1 MESGLP
7 INFISL
13 TQTMTRDF
21 IDINDFTILVE
32 EASTDD
38 VTVDVCRFD
47 EPVIAVAFYGSGNV
61 DLKVKYGAQ
70 ARAFNYTKGLALSFY
85 ADTEV
90 EFEHTVSPE
99 KPLRCVL
106 IATALRNL
114 KNLPNEEGEIFS
126 SLLNE
131 LVNPSDH
138 YVEGPQFF
146 MTPEMD
152 RIVDS
157 VFDMKYHGKTKMM
170 FFRSQMT
177 ALLSHF
183 FGQLAM
189 MQTEKINTTERDKL
203 YMAKEILLNNLDNPP
218 SLSELSRQIG
228 LNSYNLKKN
237 FKELFGV
244 PVFKYLQN
252 ERLKTAHELI
262 RNQEATVQE
271 AAWHVG
277 YDSLSSF
284 SNAFEK
290 KFGYRPSQIK

>member
-1 MESGLP
+1 
-7 INFISL
+7 
-13 TQTMTRDF
+13 MTRDF
-21 IDINDFTILVE
+21 ININDFTILVE
-32 EASTDD
+32 EASTNGI
-38 VTVDVCRFD
+38 TVDACYFD
-47 EPVIAVAFYGSGNV
+47 EPVVAVAFYGSGNV
-61 DLKVKYGAQ
+61 DLKVKYGTQ
-70 ARAFNYTKGLALSFY
+70 TKFFNYTKGLALSFY
-85 ADTEV
+85 ADSEV
-90 EFEHTVSPE
+90 EFEHTVSAS

-114 KNLPNEEGEIFS
+114 ENLPNQEGEIFS

-138 YVEGPQFF
+138 YVEGPHFY

-157 VFDMKYHGKTKMM
+157 VFNMKYHGKTKMM

-177 ALLSHF
+177 TLLSHF
-183 FGQLAM
+183 FGQLALM
-189 MQTEKINTTERDKL
+189 ETEKINTTERDKL

-218 SLSELSRQIG
+218 SLSDLSRQIG

>member
-1 MESGLP
+1 
-7 INFISL
+7 
-13 TQTMTRDF
+13 MTRDF

-38 VTVDVCRFD
+38 ITVDSCNFD

-61 DLKVKYGAQ
+61 DLTVKYGNDEKE
-70 ARAFNYTKGLALSFY
+70 FHYTKGLALSFY
-85 ADTEV
+85 ADDKV
-90 EFEHTVSPE
+90 EFVHTVSPE
-99 KPLRCVL
+99 KPLQCIV
-106 IATALRNL
+106 IATSLRSL
-114 KNLPNEEGEIFS
+114 DNLPNQEGEIFS

-138 YVEGPQFF
+138 YVEGPKFF
-146 MTPEMD
+146 MTPEMENIID
-152 RIVDS
+152 A
-157 VFDMKYHGKTKMM
+157 VFNMKYHGKTKMM

-177 ALLSHF
+177 ALISHF
-183 FGQLAM
+183 FGELASL
-189 MQTEKINTTERDKL
+189 QTEKINTTERDKL
-203 YMAKEILLNNLDNPP
+203 YKAKDILLENLDNPP
-218 SLSELSRQIG
+218 SLNELSKQIG
-228 LNSYNLKKN
+228 LNSYSLKKN
-237 FKELFGV
+237 FKELFGI

-252 ERLKTAHELI
+252 ERLTTAHDLI
-262 RNQEATVQE
+262 KNEKLTIQE

>member
-1 MESGLP
+1 
-7 INFISL
+7 
-13 TQTMTRDF
+13 MTRDF
-21 IDINDFTILVE
+21 IEINDFTILVE
-32 EASTDD
+32 EATSTN
-38 VTVDVCRFD
+38 VVVDACRFD
-47 EPVIAVAFYGSGNV
+47 EPVVAVAFYGSGNV
-61 DLKVKYGAQ
+61 DLKVNYGSQ
-70 ARAFNYTKGLALSFY
+70 SKAFNYTKGLALSFY
-85 ADTEV
+85 ADSEV

-106 IATALRNL
+106 IATAMRNL
-114 KNLPNEEGEIFS
+114 ESLPNEEGEIFS
-126 SLLNE
+126 SLLSE

-146 MTPEMD
+146 MTPQMD

-157 VFDMKYHGKTKMM
+157 VFNMKYHGKTKMM

-177 ALLSHF
+177 VLLSHF
-183 FGQLAM
+183 FGQLATL
-189 MQTEKINTTERDKL
+189 QTEKINTTERDKL
-203 YMAKEILLNNLDNPP
+203 YKAKEILINNLDNPP
-218 SLSELSRQIG
+218 SLSELSLQIG

-252 ERLKTAHELI
+252 ERLKTAHQLI
-262 RNQEATVQE
+262 SSQEATVQE